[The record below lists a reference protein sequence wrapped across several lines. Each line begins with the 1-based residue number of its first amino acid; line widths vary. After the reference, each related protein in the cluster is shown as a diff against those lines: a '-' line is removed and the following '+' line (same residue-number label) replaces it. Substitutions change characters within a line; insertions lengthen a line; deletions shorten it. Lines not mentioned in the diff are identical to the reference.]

1 MRKTIALIL
10 AVCTLLSFAVAA
22 SADTV
27 TSGTTTLT
35 TKVPAA
41 SYTMKVPADQ
51 TIKYGAMHTEIGI
64 VTIENSEG
72 FSEKKNVEVTVGLK
86 EFTSKGVDTTIP
98 YEIATKWN
106 DGGYYS
112 FDTKMYPEAVLRFE
126 GQQDGTVK
134 SNATSIDVNGVTKN
148 PPKPASDNQ
157 LTQMEIKIASG
168 YWANALAGDY
178 TSTITFTSKVVAVK

>member
-35 TKVPAA
+35 IKIPAA
-41 SYTMKVPADQ
+41 SYTMKIPTDQ
-51 TIKYGAMHTEIGI
+51 TIKYGAEITEIGI
-64 VTIENSEG
+64 VTIEDSEG
-72 FSEKKNVEVTVGLK
+72 FSAKKNVEVTVGFT

-98 YEIATKWN
+98 YKIIAVL
-106 DGGYYS
+106 GGNYIK
-112 FDTKMYPEAVLRFE
+112 DTEFVLRFE

-134 SNATSIDVNGVTKN
+134 SKATSMSGVTN
-148 PPKPASDNQ
+148 NSSDT
-157 LTQMEIKIASG
+157 LDHMAIMISSDA
-168 YWANALAGDY
+168 WDNALAGDY
-178 TSTITFTSKVVAVK
+178 TSTITFTSKVVAAA

>member
-10 AVCTLLSFAVAA
+10 AVCILLSFAVAA

-41 SYTMKVPADQ
+41 SYTMKVPANQ
-51 TIKYGAMHTEIGI
+51 TIQYGVQVSEIGN

-72 FSEKKNVEVTVGLK
+72 FSANKNVDVTVGHTD
-86 EFTSKGVDTTIP
+86 FTSEGVNTTIP
-98 YEIATKWN
+98 YEILYVWTSGEKWPFE
-106 DGGYYS
+106 G
-112 FDTKMYPEAVLRFE
+112 AVLRSE

-134 SNATSIDVNGVTKN
+134 SNATSIGIKHPSGTM
-148 PPKPASDNQ
+148 
-157 LTQMEIKIASG
+157 TQMAIKIASG
-168 YWANALAGDY
+168 AWANALAGDY

>member
-41 SYTMKVPADQ
+41 SYTMKIPADQ
-51 TIKYGAMHTEIGI
+51 TIKYGAEITKIGI
-64 VTIENSEG
+64 VTIVDSEG
-72 FSEKKNVEVTVGLK
+72 FSAKKNVEVTVGYT

-98 YEIATKWN
+98 YEILTVWGEGNSQWK
-106 DGGYYS
+106 
-112 FDTKMYPEAVLRFE
+112 FDSEAVLRFE

-134 SNATSIDVNGVTKN
+134 SKATSIDISGVTKN
-148 PPKPASDNQ
+148 LSDT
-157 LTQMEIKIASG
+157 LDHMAIMISSDA
-168 YWANALAGDY
+168 WDNALAGDY
-178 TSTITFTSKVVAVK
+178 TSTITFTSKVVAAA

>member
-41 SYTMKVPADQ
+41 SYTMKVPANQ
-51 TIKYGAMHTEIGI
+51 TIQYGVQVSEIGN

-72 FSEKKNVEVTVGLK
+72 FSANKNVDVTVGHTD
-86 EFTSKGVDTTIP
+86 FTSEGVNTTIP
-98 YEIATKWN
+98 YEILYVWTSGEKWPFE
-106 DGGYYS
+106 G
-112 FDTKMYPEAVLRFE
+112 AVLRFE

-134 SNATSIDVNGVTKN
+134 SNATSIDISGLTMN
-148 PPKPASDNQ
+148 PSDT
-157 LTQMEIKIASG
+157 LTQMAIRISFDA
-168 YWANALAGDY
+168 WANALAGDY
-178 TSTITFTSKVVAVK
+178 TSTITFTSKVVAAA

>member
-41 SYTMKVPADQ
+41 SYTMKVPANQ
-51 TIKYGAMHTEIGI
+51 TIQYGVQVSEIGN

-72 FSEKKNVEVTVGLK
+72 FSANKNVDVTVGHTD
-86 EFTSKGVDTTIP
+86 FTSEGVNTTIP
-98 YEIATKWN
+98 YEILYVWTSGEKWPFE
-106 DGGYYS
+106 G
-112 FDTKMYPEAVLRFE
+112 AVLRFE

>member
-41 SYTMKVPADQ
+41 SYTMKIPANQ
-51 TIKYGAMHTEIGI
+51 TIQYGVEYTDIGN
-64 VTIENSEG
+64 VTIEESEG
-72 FSEKKNVEVTVGLK
+72 FSAKKNIEVTVGITK
-86 EFTSKGVDTTIP
+86 FTSESVDTTIP
-98 YEIATKWN
+98 YLLKTVWSSGQNI
-106 DGGYYS
+106 S
-112 FDTKMYPEAVLRFE
+112 FNIKGVLRFE

-134 SNATSIDVNGVTKN
+134 SRATGYLNTAIKDPLGELERMEVNVF
-148 PPKPASDNQ
+148 SSSW
-157 LTQMEIKIASG
+157 E
-168 YWANALAGDY
+168 NALAGDY
-178 TSTITFTSKVVAVK
+178 TSTITFTSKVVAAA

>member
-41 SYTMKVPADQ
+41 SYTMKVPANQ
-51 TIKYGAMHTEIGI
+51 TIQYGVQVSEIGN

-72 FSEKKNVEVTVGLK
+72 FSANKNVDVTVGHTD
-86 EFTSKGVDTTIP
+86 FTSEGVNTTIP
-98 YEIATKWN
+98 YEILYVWTSGEKWPFE
-106 DGGYYS
+106 G
-112 FDTKMYPEAVLRFE
+112 AVLRFE

-134 SNATSIDVNGVTKN
+134 SNATSIGIKHPSGTM
-148 PPKPASDNQ
+148 
-157 LTQMEIKIASG
+157 TQMAIKIASG
-168 YWANALAGDY
+168 AWANALAGDY

>member
-41 SYTMKVPADQ
+41 SYTMKVPANQ
-51 TIKYGAMHTEIGI
+51 TIQYGVETTEIGN

-72 FSEKKNVEVTVGLK
+72 FSVKKNVEVTVGHT
-86 EFTSKGVDTTIP
+86 EFTSKGVETTIP
-98 YEIATKWN
+98 YEIVTKWDN
-106 DGGYYS
+106 VGYVMG
-112 FDTKMYPEAVLRFE
+112 TKINTEAVLRFE

-134 SNATSIDVNGVTKN
+134 NKATSIDISGVTK
-148 PPKPASDNQ
+148 DLDYQ
-157 LTQMEIKIASG
+157 LIQMAVSISSG
-168 YWANALAGDY
+168 AWANALAGDY

>member
-10 AVCTLLSFAVAA
+10 AVCILLSFAVVA

-35 TKVPAA
+35 IKIPAA

-134 SNATSIDVNGVTKN
+134 SNATSIGIKHPSGTM
-148 PPKPASDNQ
+148 
-157 LTQMEIKIASG
+157 TQMAIKIASG
-168 YWANALAGDY
+168 AWANALAGDY

>member
-41 SYTMKVPADQ
+41 SYTMKIPADQ
-51 TIKYGAMHTEIGI
+51 TIKYGAMVTEIGI

-72 FSEKKNVEVTVGLK
+72 FSVKKNVEVTVGYT
-86 EFTSKGVDTTIP
+86 EFTSKDVDTTIP
-98 YEIATKWN
+98 YKITTIWN
-106 DGGYYS
+106 GTGYNI
-112 FDTKMYPEAVLRFE
+112 DTEAVLRFE

-134 SNATSIDVNGVTKN
+134 SNATSIDISGVTKN
-148 PPKPASDNQ
+148 PDDTLDHMVITFTSD
-157 LTQMEIKIASG
+157 A
-168 YWANALAGDY
+168 WDNALAGDY
-178 TSTITFTSKVVAVK
+178 TSTITFTSKVVAAA

>member
-41 SYTMKVPADQ
+41 SYTMNVPADQ
-51 TIKYGAMHTEIGI
+51 TIQYGVQVSEIGN

-72 FSEKKNVEVTVGLK
+72 FSANKNVDVTVGHTD
-86 EFTSKGVDTTIP
+86 FTSEGVNTTIP
-98 YEIATKWN
+98 YEILYVWTSGEKWPFE
-106 DGGYYS
+106 G
-112 FDTKMYPEAVLRFE
+112 AVLRFE

-134 SNATSIDVNGVTKN
+134 SNATSIGIKHPSGTM
-148 PPKPASDNQ
+148 
-157 LTQMEIKIASG
+157 TQMAIKIASG
-168 YWANALAGDY
+168 AWPNALAGDY

>member
-10 AVCTLLSFAVAA
+10 AVCTLLSFAVVA

-41 SYTMKVPADQ
+41 SYTMKVPANQ
-51 TIKYGAMHTEIGI
+51 TIKYGVSFSEIGI
-64 VTIENSEG
+64 VTIEKSEG
-72 FSEKKNVEVTVGLK
+72 FSAKKNVEVTVGHT
-86 EFTSKGVDTTIP
+86 EFTSESVDTTIP
-98 YEIATKWN
+98 YEILTAWGITGGTKWN
-106 DGGYYS
+106 FDG
-112 FDTKMYPEAVLRFE
+112 EAVLRFE

-134 SNATSIDVNGVTKN
+134 SNATSIDISGVTKN
-148 PPKPASDNQ
+148 PNDQ
-157 LTQMEIKIASG
+157 LTHMGIMISSG
-168 YWANALAGDY
+168 AWANALAGDY

>member
-10 AVCTLLSFAVAA
+10 AVCILLSFAVAA

-41 SYTMKVPADQ
+41 SYTMKVPSNQ
-51 TIKYGAMHTEIGI
+51 TIRYGARASEIGI
-64 VTIENSEG
+64 VTIENSKG
-72 FSEKKNVEVTVGLK
+72 FSAKKNVEVTVVLT

-98 YEIATKWN
+98 YKIITQWT
-106 DGGYYS
+106 GGMGYYINRG
-112 FDTKMYPEAVLRFE
+112 AVLRFE

-134 SNATSIDVNGVTKN
+134 SKATSIDTSNLSGTLDYM
-148 PPKPASDNQ
+148 AITISSD
-157 LTQMEIKIASG
+157 A
-168 YWANALAGDY
+168 WANALAGDY
-178 TSTITFTSKVVAVK
+178 TSTITFTSKVVAAA

>member
-10 AVCTLLSFAVAA
+10 AVCILLSFAVAA
-22 SADTV
+22 SADAV

-41 SYTMKVPADQ
+41 SYTMKVPANQ
-51 TIKYGAMHTEIGI
+51 TIKYGVPVSKIGI

-72 FSEKKNVEVTVGLK
+72 FSAKKNVEVTVGYT

-98 YEIATKWN
+98 YRITAVF
-106 DGGYYS
+106 GMGY
-112 FDTKMYPEAVLRFE
+112 TIETEAVLRFE

-134 SNATSIDVNGVTKN
+134 SKATSIDISGVTKN
-148 PPKPASDNQ
+148 PPDLDKQ
-157 LTQMEIKIASG
+157 LTQMAISISSDA
-168 YWANALAGDY
+168 WVNALAGDY
-178 TSTITFTSKVVAVK
+178 TSTITFTSKVVAAA

>member
-41 SYTMKVPADQ
+41 SYTMKIPANQ
-51 TIKYGAMHTEIGI
+51 TIKYGAMVTEIGN
-64 VTIENSEG
+64 VTIEDSEG
-72 FSEKKNVEVTVGLK
+72 FSVKKNVEVTVGYT

-98 YEIATKWN
+98 YRITAVF
-106 DGGYYS
+106 GMGY
-112 FDTKMYPEAVLRFE
+112 TIETEAVLRFE

-134 SNATSIDVNGVTKN
+134 SKATSIDISGVTNN
-148 PPKPASDNQ
+148 PHGTLDRMVITFTSD
-157 LTQMEIKIASG
+157 A
-168 YWANALAGDY
+168 WDNALAGDY
-178 TSTITFTSKVVAVK
+178 TSTITFTSKVVAAA

>member
-41 SYTMKVPADQ
+41 SYTMKVPANQ
-51 TIKYGAMHTEIGI
+51 TIKYGVPVSKIGI

-72 FSEKKNVEVTVGLK
+72 FSAKKNVEVTVGHT
-86 EFTSKGVDTTIP
+86 EFTSEGVDTTIP
-98 YEIATKWN
+98 YEILTAWGPSGGTIWN
-106 DGGYYS
+106 
-112 FDTKMYPEAVLRFE
+112 FDREAVLRFE

-134 SNATSIDVNGVTKN
+134 SKATSIDISGVTKN
-148 PPKPASDNQ
+148 PPNPDPDNQ
-157 LTQMEIKIASG
+157 LTQMAISISPGA
-168 YWANALAGDY
+168 WANALAGDY
-178 TSTITFTSKVVAVK
+178 TSTITFTSKVVAAA

>member
-41 SYTMKVPADQ
+41 SYTMKVPANQ
-51 TIKYGAMHTEIGI
+51 TIKYGAPITKIGI
-64 VTIENSEG
+64 VTIEDSEG
-72 FSEKKNVEVTVGLK
+72 FSAKKNVEVTVGFT

-98 YEIATKWN
+98 YEIMTVWGPSGGTIWN
-106 DGGYYS
+106 
-112 FDTKMYPEAVLRFE
+112 FDREAVLRFE
-126 GQQDGTVK
+126 GQQDGSVK
-134 SNATSIDVNGVTKN
+134 SNATSIDISGVTKN
-148 PPKPASDNQ
+148 PPDLDKQ
-157 LTQMEIKIASG
+157 LTQMAISISSDA
-168 YWANALAGDY
+168 WANALAGDY

>member
-41 SYTMKVPADQ
+41 SYTMKIPANQ
-51 TIKYGAMHTEIGI
+51 TIQYGVEYTDIGN
-64 VTIENSEG
+64 VTIEESEG
-72 FSEKKNVEVTVGLK
+72 FSAKKNIEVTVGITK
-86 EFTSKGVDTTIP
+86 FTSESVDTTIP
-98 YEIATKWN
+98 YLLKTVWSSGQNI
-106 DGGYYS
+106 S
-112 FDTKMYPEAVLRFE
+112 FNIKGVLRFE

-134 SNATSIDVNGVTKN
+134 SRATGYITTAAIKDPLGELERMEVNVF
-148 PPKPASDNQ
+148 SSSW
-157 LTQMEIKIASG
+157 E
-168 YWANALAGDY
+168 NALAGDY
-178 TSTITFTSKVVAVK
+178 TSTITFTSKVVAAA

>member
-41 SYTMKVPADQ
+41 SYTMKVPANQ
-51 TIKYGAMHTEIGI
+51 TIQYGVQVSEIGN

-72 FSEKKNVEVTVGLK
+72 FSANKNVDVTVGHTD
-86 EFTSKGVDTTIP
+86 FTSEGVNTTIP
-98 YEIATKWN
+98 YEILYVWTSGEKWPFE
-106 DGGYYS
+106 G
-112 FDTKMYPEAVLRFE
+112 AVLRFE

-134 SNATSIDVNGVTKN
+134 SNATSIGIKHPSGTM
-148 PPKPASDNQ
+148 
-157 LTQMEIKIASG
+157 TQMAIKIASG
-168 YWANALAGDY
+168 AWANALAGDY
-178 TSTITFTSKVVAVK
+178 TSTITFTSKVVAAA